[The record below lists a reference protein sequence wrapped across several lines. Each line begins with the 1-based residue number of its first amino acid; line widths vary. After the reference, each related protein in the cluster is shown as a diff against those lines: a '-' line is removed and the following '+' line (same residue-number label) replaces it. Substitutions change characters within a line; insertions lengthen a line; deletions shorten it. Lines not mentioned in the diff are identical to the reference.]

1 MMKHNIKKV
10 GELFE
15 IPGDCIFAEPYG
27 SGHINETYAVEYN
40 QGGTTIRYIF
50 QLINKFVFTNPE
62 KLMDNIYR
70 VTTHIQDKLKTL
82 SDNSRHTLTVI
93 KSIENQPFAIDENGN
108 YWRVYIFVE
117 KAKTY
122 DIIESTEQAYAAAK
136 AFGEFQKMLV
146 DLPGERLFETI
157 KDFHN
162 TPKRVVRL
170 KEVIAE
176 DKLGLV
182 KDCQTEIDFV
192 LSRADDTEKLIKLQ
206 EAGEIPE
213 RITHNDTKLNNVMLD
228 YITGDGI
235 CVIDLDTVMPGL
247 VHYDFGDLVR
257 TSTSPA
263 AEDETDLSKV
273 YMQFDMFEALLRG
286 YIAGA
291 GDFLNETE
299 KSLLPFSGKLI
310 PLEIGVR
317 FLTDHLEGDVYF
329 RTHRDNH
336 NLDRS
341 RTQFKLVESIEE
353 QYDKMVELLH
363 SI

>member
-1 MMKHNIKKV
+1 MIKHDIEKV
-10 GELFE
+10 GAMFE
-15 IPGDCIFAEPYG
+15 IPGDFIFAERYG
-27 SGHINETYAVEYN
+27 SGHINETYSVEYN

-50 QLINKFVFTNPE
+50 QLINKFVFKNPE

-70 VTTHIQDKLKTL
+70 VTSHIHEKLKIAG
-82 SDNSRHTLTVI
+82 DKSRHTLTVI
-93 KSIENQPFAIDENGN
+93 KSNDNLPYAIDENGN
-108 YWRVYIFVE
+108 YWRVYVFVE

-122 DIIESTEQAYAAAK
+122 DIIETPDQAYQAAR

-146 DLPGERLFETI
+146 DLPGGRLFETI

-162 TPKRVVRL
+162 TPKRVERL

-176 DKLGLV
+176 DKLGRV
-182 KDCQTEIDFV
+182 KECQAEIDFV
-192 LSRADDTEKLIKLQ
+192 MSRIDDTEKLIQLQ
-206 EAGEIPE
+206 EAGKIPE

-228 YITGDGI
+228 YLTGEGI

-263 AEDETDLSKV
+263 AEDEQDLSKV
-273 YMQFDMFEALLRG
+273 YMQFDMFEAILRG
-286 YIAGA
+286 YMAGA
-291 GDFLNETE
+291 GEFLNETE
-299 KSLLPFSGKLI
+299 KKLLPFSGKLI

-329 RTHRDNH
+329 RIHRDDH
-336 NLDRS
+336 NLDRC

-353 QYDKMVELLH
+353 QYDKMMELLE